1 MAAPRGGA
9 SSWCPS
15 TTKGVPEMIHLV
27 VGATN
32 PNCRELVATMFRQR
46 YDIFVKEK
54 GWKLKSYNGL
64 EFDNYDTDKSVY
76 LMSMEGSTM
85 VASMRMTTTDGPYML
100 ADIFADMCE
109 NGIPRDGETWELTRG
124 ALAKNLRKSGHWGRM
139 QCALV
144 EAALLFGIKRACGLF
159 TVDHVMRQ
167 MRGGSDAKPLGQP
180 RMIDGEANVAFEFP
194 LNVEVLQ
201 RTRTVYRITE
211 PAIQHIH
218 LMPAQQRKAA

>member
-1 MAAPRGGA
+1 M
-9 SSWCPS
+9 
-15 TTKGVPEMIHLV
+15 VQLV

-32 PNCRELVATMFRQR
+32 PNCRELLASMFRQR
-46 YDIFVKEK
+46 YEIFVKEK
-54 GWKLKSYNGL
+54 GWDLKTYNGL
-64 EFDNYDTDKSVY
+64 EFDNYDTARSVY
-76 LMSMEGSTM
+76 LIGHDEDGQI

-109 NGIPRDGETWELTRG
+109 NEIPRDSETWELTRG
-124 ALAKNLRKSGHWGRM
+124 ALAKNLRRSGHWGRM

-159 TVDHVMRQ
+159 TVDHVMKQ

-201 RTRTVYRITE
+201 RTRSVYKIKGPVIE
-211 PAIQHIH
+211 QIH
-218 LMPAQQRKAA
+218 LMPAQEKLAA